1 MTEAMK
7 VLLFD
12 VDHTLLAAGGA
23 GFRAMDRAFVELYG
37 VENATRG
44 IAPDGK
50 TDPMLFGEALVR
62 CRLAAAGGPP
72 PPELV
77 RRYETLFPEEMA
89 APPAELMPGVQEL
102 LHALSG
108 RPQVLLG
115 LLTGNLERTA
125 QLKVATFGLDRFFA
139 FGAYG
144 SDHGDRLR
152 LPPIAV
158 ERAERL
164 AGRPIGLGPHV
175 VIVGDT
181 PRDVV
186 CARAWGATAVGVAT
200 GRSSRSQLLDSGAHL
215 AFDDLSDSRGFIEAL
230 RLELGEGEKERR

>member
-1 MTEAMK
+1 
-7 VLLFD
+7 
-12 VDHTLLAAGGA
+12 
-23 GFRAMDRAFVELYG
+23 
-37 VENATRG
+37 
-44 IAPDGK
+44 
-50 TDPMLFGEALVR
+50 
-62 CRLAAAGGPP
+62 
-72 PPELV
+72 
-77 RRYETLFPEEMA
+77 
-89 APPAELMPGVQEL
+89 MPGVREL

-108 RPQVLLG
+108 HPQVLLG
-115 LLTGNLERTA
+115 LLTGNFERTA
-125 QLKVATFGLDRFFA
+125 QVKVATFGLDRYFA

-164 AGRPIGLGPHV
+164 AGRPIGLGRHV

-200 GRSSRSQLLDSGAHL
+200 GRSSTRQLLDAGADL
-215 AFDDLSDSRGFIEAL
+215 VFEDLSDTRAVLTAL
-230 RLELGEGEKERR
+230 RLQ

>member
-1 MTEAMK
+1 MTAALK

-23 GFRAMDRAFVELYG
+23 GFRAMDRAFRELYG
-37 VENATRG
+37 VESATRG
-44 IAPDGK
+44 IVPDGK
-50 TDPMLFGEALVR
+50 TDPMLFSEALVR
-62 CRLAAAGGPP
+62 CRLAPAGAPP

-77 RRYETLFPEEMA
+77 ARYERLFAEEMS
-89 APPAELMPGVQEL
+89 APPAALMPGVCEL
-102 LHALSG
+102 LDALSEVP
-108 RPQVLLG
+108 RVLLG

-125 QLKVATFGLDRFFA
+125 KIKVAAFGLDRHFA

-144 SDHGDRLR
+144 SDRADRLE

-164 AGRPIGLGPHV
+164 TGRRIGLGRHV

-181 PRDVV
+181 PRDVD
-186 CARAWGATAVGVAT
+186 CALAWGATAIGVAT
-200 GRSSRSQLLDSGAHL
+200 GRSSARQLLDAGAHL
-215 AFDDLSDSRGFIEAL
+215 VFGDLSNTHAVLEAL
-230 RLELGEGEKERR
+230 RLQ

>member
-1 MTEAMK
+1 MAGSLR

-23 GFRAMDRAFVELYG
+23 GFRAMDRAFLEICG

-44 IAPDGK
+44 IVPDGK

-62 CRLAAAGGPP
+62 CRLAAAGSPP

-77 RRYETLFPEEMA
+77 RRYEILFPEEMA
-89 APPAELMPGVQEL
+89 APPAVLMPGVREL
-102 LHALSG
+102 LDSLSG

-125 QLKVATFGLDRFFA
+125 QVKVATFGLDHYFT

-164 AGRPIGLGPHV
+164 AGLPIGLGRHV
-175 VIVGDT
+175 VILGDT

-186 CARAWGATAVGVAT
+186 CARAWGATAVGIAT
-200 GRSSRSQLLDSGAHL
+200 GRSSRSQLLDAGAHL
-215 AFDDLSDSRGFIEAL
+215 VFEDLADTEAVL
-230 RLELGEGEKERR
+230 QAVIGET

>member
-1 MTEAMK
+1 MTAALK

-37 VENATRG
+37 VESATRG
-44 IAPDGK
+44 ITPDGK

-62 CRLAAAGGPP
+62 CRLAAAGSPP

-89 APPAELMPGVQEL
+89 APPAELMPGVREL

-108 RPQVLLG
+108 HPQVLLG

-125 QLKVATFGLDRFFA
+125 RLKVATFGLDHHFA

-164 AGRPIGLGPHV
+164 AGRTIGLGRHV

-186 CARAWGATAVGVAT
+186 CAHAWGATAVGVAT
-200 GRSSRSQLLDSGAHL
+200 GRSSTRQLLDAGAHL
-215 AFDDLSDSRGFIEAL
+215 VFEDLSDSLGFIEAL
-230 RLELGEGEKERR
+230 RLEHGEGEKERR